1 MPVNRQDVE
10 NIVAT
15 VPGFRKS
22 FQTFLEQWEPEGPL
36 PWYLAM
42 SELAH
47 YVVESY
53 RRGIMDEFPDL
64 FATIETLLCKSERE
78 LENLIVVG
86 LFEDIQNVA
95 SHRDFGARPFRQW
108 LGPRSSV
115 VWDEV
120 DAFTRRVAAWTAQ
133 QKPRWWQFWRR
144 CSGFDSTKALR
155 QVESPEL
162 RKIIEA
168 EYRKKG

>member
-1 MPVNRQDVE
+1 MPVNPEDVE
-10 NIVAT
+10 NIVLVA
-15 VPGFRKS
+15 PGFRKS
-22 FQTFLEQWEPEGPL
+22 FEKFLEEWASEKSL

-47 YVVESY
+47 YVVDSY
-53 RRGIMDEFPDL
+53 ADGITNELPDL
-64 FATIETLLCKSERE
+64 FATVESLLGKSDPE
-78 LENLIVVG
+78 LENLIAVG

-95 SHRDFGARPFRQW
+95 SHRKFGAAPFRQW
-108 LGPRSSV
+108 LGPRSLV

-120 DAFTRRVAAWTAQ
+120 DAFTRHVALRTAQ

-144 CSGFDSTKALR
+144 KVFDSTKALD
-155 QVESPEL
+155 QVENPEL

-168 EYRKKG
+168 GYRKKE

>member
-22 FQTFLEQWEPEGPL
+22 FQTFLQEWEPEGSL
-36 PWYLAM
+36 PWYIAM

-53 RRGIMDEFPDL
+53 GRGITEEFADL
-64 FATIETLLCKSERE
+64 FATVESLLNKSEPE
-78 LENLIVVG
+78 LENLIAVG
-86 LFEDIQNVA
+86 LFEDIQNLA
-95 SHRDFGARPFRQW
+95 SHREFGALPFRRW
-108 LGPRSSV
+108 LGPRSLI
-115 VWDEV
+115 VWSEV
-120 DAFTRRVAAWTAQ
+120 DAFTQRVAVWTAQ
-133 QKPRWWQFWRR
+133 QRPRWWQFWLRR
-144 CSGFDSTKALR
+144 SGFDSTKALA

-168 EYRKKG
+168 QYRKKE

>member
-1 MPVNRQDVE
+1 MPLSRQDVE
-10 NIVAT
+10 SIVAT
-15 VPGFRKS
+15 VPGFRNR
-22 FQTFLEQWEPEGPL
+22 FQEFLQEWEPKDSL

-47 YVVESY
+47 YIVESY
-53 RRGIMDEFPDL
+53 GGGITDEFPNL
-64 FATIETLLCKSERE
+64 FATVETLLGKSEPE
-78 LENLIVVG
+78 LGNLIAVG

-108 LGPRSSV
+108 LGPQSLV
-115 VWDEV
+115 LWDEV
-120 DAFTRRVAAWTAQ
+120 DAFTQRVAAWTAQ
-133 QKPRWWQFWRR
+133 QRPRWWQFWRR
-144 CSGFDSTKALR
+144 RSEFDSTKALR

-162 RKIIEA
+162 RKVIEA